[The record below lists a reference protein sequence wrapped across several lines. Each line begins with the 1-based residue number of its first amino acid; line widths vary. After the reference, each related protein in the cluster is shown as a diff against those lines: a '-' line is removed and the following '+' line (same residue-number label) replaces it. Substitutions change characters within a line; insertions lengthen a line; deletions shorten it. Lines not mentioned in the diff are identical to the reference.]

1 MRKVMQGKFM
11 IDIWR
16 DWKMEIKISVS
27 TNRVGS
33 DDYSIIEI
41 DERDILGMSDEDAEN
56 YINDI
61 VVDEIINNGLIN
73 WTWGVVD

>member
-1 MRKVMQGKFM
+1 MK
-11 IDIWR
+11 
-16 DWKMEIKISVS
+16 IKISVS

-33 DDYSIIEI
+33 DDYRVLEI
-41 DERDILGMSDEDAEN
+41 DAEDIAGMSDEDAES

-73 WTWGVVD
+73 WTWEVADWWT

>member
-1 MRKVMQGKFM
+1 
-11 IDIWR
+11 
-16 DWKMEIKISVS
+16 MEIKISVS
-27 TNRVGS
+27 TNRAGS

>member
-1 MRKVMQGKFM
+1 
-11 IDIWR
+11 
-16 DWKMEIKISVS
+16 MEIKISVS